1 MMPIDALPDDLD
13 ALRALVSCLS
23 SERDAAIEECRRVR
37 EQNDRLHHLLR
48 QLQRAQFGRRS
59 ERLDHEQMQLALED
73 IETTIAEQD
82 AQEDKK
88 DTAET
93 TADAQRKKRCANRGS
108 LPAHLPRIHVTLA
121 PEIAA
126 CPCCHSAMH
135 VIGEDTAERL
145 DVIPAQYRVIVT
157 HRPQYACRTCEQG
170 VVQAPAP
177 ERLIKGGLPT
187 EAMVASVLVA
197 KYAWHLPLYRQ
208 AQMLLSQGITIER
221 ATLAF
226 WVGYAAAELKP
237 LYLRLRELILGSTKI
252 AVDETVAPVLDPG
265 RGRTKK
271 GYFWAIARDDRPWG
285 GTDPP
290 AVAYTYAPGRGAVHG
305 LKLLESYRGIVQCD
319 GYAAY
324 KTIADDA
331 RTGDAITLAF
341 CWVHLRRQF
350 FDIAKGGSAPI
361 ASEALDRIA
370 ALYAI
375 EKMIRG
381 KSADERRAVRQE
393 KSKPLV
399 LALKTW
405 LEQQLARVSTKS
417 VIAEVIRYGLNHW
430 DGLVRFLDDGRIEL
444 DTNIVE
450 RSIRPIVLN
459 RKNAL
464 FAGHD
469 QGAENWA
476 AIASLVETCKLYGVD
491 PQAYFADVL
500 TKLVNLW
507 LHRASTSS
515 CLGVGQHSVP
525 PIASRRNHE
534 GDSRSRS
541 IQRKNQAIGN
551 SGIGESL
558 TAQGVNRRWNG
569 TPYRRSKGALTQF

>member
-1 MMPIDALPDDLD
+1 VHRVSEIANPLPTDTETLHT
-13 ALRALVSCLS
+13 LVMTAWTQ
-23 SERDAAIEECRRVR
+23 RDAAMAERDSAIGERDRALS
-37 EQNDRLHHLLR
+37 QIDRLRHLLR
-48 QLQRAQFGRRS
+48 QLSRAQFGRRS
-59 ERLDHEQMQLALED
+59 EKLDRDQLLLALED
-73 IETTIAEQD
+73 IEQAIAESEACD
-82 AQEDKK
+82 DKK
-88 DTAET
+88 DVQAAKARAET
-93 TADAQRKKRCANRGS
+93 RHANRGA
-108 LPAHLPRIHVTLA
+108 LPLHLPRVDVTIA
-121 PEIAA
+121 PEDTD
-126 CPCCHSAMH
+126 CPCCKAPMH
-135 VIGEDTAERL
+135 VIGEEKSERL
-145 DVIPAQYRVIVT
+145 DVIPAQFRVIVT
-157 HRPQYACRTCEQG
+157 HRPKYACRACEQA

-187 EAMVASVLVA
+187 EAMVAYVLAA

-208 AQMLLSQGITIER
+208 AQMMLLSQGIAIER

-237 LYLRLRELILGSTKI
+237 LYLRLRELILGSVKI

-290 AVAYTYAPGRGAVHG
+290 AVAYTYAPGRGAVHA
-305 LKLLESYRGIVQCD
+305 LKLLDTYRGIVQCD

-324 KTIADDA
+324 KNIADA
-331 RTGDAITLAF
+331 AYLGEAITLAF
-341 CWVHLRRQF
+341 CWAHLRRKF

-361 ASEALDRIA
+361 ASEALERIA

-375 EKMIRG
+375 EKTIRG
-381 KSADERRAVRQE
+381 RSADERRAVRQE

-405 LEQQLARVSTKS
+405 LEEQLARVSGKS
-417 VIAEVIRYGLNHW
+417 VIAEAIRYGLNHW
-430 DGLVRFLDDGRIEL
+430 DGLTRFLEDGRIEL

-450 RSIRPIVLN
+450 RGMRPIALN

-476 AIASLVETCKLYGVD
+476 AIASLVETCKLHGVD

-507 LHRASTSS
+507 PQSRLDELMPWAWAAQRSTDR
-515 CLGVGQHSVP
+515 L
-525 PIASRRNHE
+525 A
-534 GDSRSRS
+534 
-541 IQRKNQAIGN
+541 A
-551 SGIGESL
+551 
-558 TAQGVNRRWNG
+558 
-569 TPYRRSKGALTQF
+569 

>member
-1 MMPIDALPDDLD
+1 VHGVSEIANQLPTDTETLH
-13 ALRALVSCLS
+13 ALVMTAWMQ
-23 SERDAAIEECRRVR
+23 RDAAMAERDTAIGERDRALS
-37 EQNDRLHHLLR
+37 QIDRLRHLLR
-48 QLQRAQFGRRS
+48 QLSRAQFGRRS
-59 ERLDHEQMQLALED
+59 EKLDRDQLLLALED
-73 IETTIAEQD
+73 IEQAIAESEACD
-82 AQEDKK
+82 DKK
-88 DTAET
+88 DVQAARARAET
-93 TADAQRKKRCANRGS
+93 RHANRGA
-108 LPAHLPRIHVTLA
+108 LPLHLPRVDITIA
-121 PEIAA
+121 PEDTD
-126 CPCCHSAMH
+126 CPCCKTPMH
-135 VIGEDTAERL
+135 VIGEEKSERL
-145 DVIPAQYRVIVT
+145 DVIPAQFRVIVT
-157 HRPQYACRTCEQG
+157 HRPKYACRACEQA

-177 ERLIKGGLPT
+177 ERLIKSGLPT
-187 EAMVASVLVA
+187 EAMVAYVLAA

-208 AQMLLSQGITIER
+208 AQILLSQGIAIER

-237 LYLRLRELILGSTKI
+237 LYLRLRALILGSVKI

-271 GYFWAIARDDRPWG
+271 GYFWAIARDDRAWG

-290 AVAYTYAPGRGAVHG
+290 AVAYTYAPGRGAVHA
-305 LKLLESYRGIVQCD
+305 LKLLETYRGIVQCD

-324 KTIADDA
+324 KSIADDA
-331 RTGDAITLAF
+331 RAGDAIMLAF
-341 CWVHLRRQF
+341 CWAHLRRKF

-361 ASEALDRIA
+361 ASEALERIA

-375 EKMIRG
+375 EKTIRG
-381 KSADERRAVRQE
+381 RSADARHAVRQE

-405 LEQQLARVSTKS
+405 LDEQLARVSAKS
-417 VIAEVIRYGLNHW
+417 VIAEAIRYGLNHW
-430 DGLVRFLDDGRIEL
+430 DGLTRFLEDGRIEL

-450 RSIRPIVLN
+450 RGMRPIAVN

-476 AIASLVETCKLYGVD
+476 AIASLVETCKLHGVD

-507 LHRASTSS
+507 PESRLDELLPWAWAT
-515 CLGVGQHSVP
+515 
-525 PIASRRNHE
+525 SRR
-534 GDSRSRS
+534 
-541 IQRKNQAIGN
+541 
-551 SGIGESL
+551 
-558 TAQGVNRRWNG
+558 TNRL
-569 TPYRRSKGALTQF
+569 AA